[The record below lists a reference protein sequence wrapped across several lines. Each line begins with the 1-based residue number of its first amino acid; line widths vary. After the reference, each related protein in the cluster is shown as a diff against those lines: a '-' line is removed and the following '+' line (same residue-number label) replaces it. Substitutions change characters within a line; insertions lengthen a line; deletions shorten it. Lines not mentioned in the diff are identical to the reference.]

1 MKILFYGGNGWI
13 ASQFIPL
20 LQGKGHEVILSSIR
34 VDDINKLQEELNS
47 VNPDRVI
54 CFIGRTHGPGFN
66 SIDYLEQKGKLVENI
81 RDNLFSPVSLAMLCD
96 KLSIHLTYLGTG
108 CIFNVDDPSSCMFSE
123 NDDPNFFG
131 SSYSIVKGYTD
142 RLMHLFENILNV
154 RIRMPITADNHP
166 RNFITKIVSYKK
178 ICSVANS
185 MTVLPCLLPYLVD
198 MIEKKE
204 IGTINL
210 CNPGIISHNEILEMY
225 KEIID
230 FSITWENISIDEQ
243 DSILS
248 SKRSNNQLDCSRL
261 LSLYPDIPDI
271 HIAIR
276 ECMLNM

>member
-230 FSITWENISIDEQ
+230 FSKTWENISIDEQ

-271 HIAIR
+271 HIAVR
-276 ECMLNM
+276 ECILNI